1 VLNGLTPLVDLD
13 ALRIQY
19 ETAGIDVASLAD
31 DPIIQFAVWLDDAIA
46 ADVPEP
52 NAMTMSTVD
61 ADGPDARV
69 VLLKGVDQRG
79 FSFYTNFESVKGAQI
94 DADARAALTFHWQ
107 PLHRQVRVRGTVARV
122 ADDEADSYYGS
133 RPRSSQVG
141 AWASPQSRP
150 IADRSLLERAVEE
163 VQRRFGDDEPTRPP
177 HWGGFRVTPLT
188 VEFWQGQPDRLHDRV
203 QYQLTAKGWTRRRLA
218 P

>member
-1 VLNGLTPLVDLD
+1 MDLN

-19 ETAGIDVASLAD
+19 ETAGIDVGSIAD
-31 DPIIQFAVWLDDAIA
+31 DPITQFVSWLDDAIEA
-46 ADVPEP
+46 ELPEP

-69 VLLKGVDQRG
+69 VLLKGVDRGG
-79 FSFYTNFESVKGAQI
+79 FSFYTNYESVKGLQI

-122 ADDEADSYYGS
+122 ADDESDRYYSS
-133 RPRSSQVG
+133 RPRASQIG

-150 IADRSLLERAVEE
+150 IADRALLERAVEE
-163 VQRRFGDDEPTRPP
+163 VQRRFGEEEPTRPP
-177 HWGGFRVTPLT
+177 HWGGFRVTPLA
-188 VEFWQGQPDRLHDRV
+188 VEFWQGQPSRLHDRV
-203 QYQLTAKGWTRRRLA
+203 QYVMAAEGWTRRRLA

>member
-1 VLNGLTPLVDLD
+1 MDLNE
-13 ALRIQY
+13 LRIQY

-31 DPIIQFAVWLDDAIA
+31 DPIIQFVAWLDDAIA
-46 ADVPEP
+46 AALPEP
-52 NAMTMSTVD
+52 NAMTVSTVD

-79 FSFYTNFESVKGAQI
+79 FSFYTNFESVKGTQI

-107 PLHRQVRVRGTVARV
+107 PLHRQVRVRGTAVRV
-122 ADDEADSYYGS
+122 ADDEADIYYRS
-133 RPRSSQVG
+133 RPRSSQIG

-150 IADRSLLERAVEE
+150 IADRSMLGRAVEE
-163 VQRRFGDDEPTRPP
+163 VQHRFGDDEPTRPP
-177 HWGGFRVTPLT
+177 HWGGFRVTPRS

-203 QYQLTAKGWTRRRLA
+203 QYELTAQGWTRRRLA